1 MKKITSLLALFSV
14 LAVSAQDT
22 WIGGTSADWNTA
34 ANWLDGTVA
43 AGRPVLV
50 SQHVFPAHR
59 MRFAVELPVDDG
71 LMQPSGMRLVDRP
84 GV

>member
-1 MKKITSLLALFSV
+1 VLVAERITRN
-14 LAVSAQDT
+14 D
-22 WIGGTSADWNTA
+22 
-34 ANWLDGTVA
+34 